1 MQIGPNT
8 VVGVDYSLSTFDND
22 PANKSFVEK
31 TTKESPLVFLF
42 GAGNLLPEFEENLA
56 GKTVGDSF
64 DFMITPENGYGLAS
78 DENIVKLP
86 KSVFAPEGEELDT
99 EVVFEGNRIPMTDNE
114 GYRYMAKVVSIS
126 PEEITMDFNH
136 ELAGKNL
143 HFTGTVVEVREAS
156 EEELAHGHVHGP
168 GGHHH

>member
-1 MQIGPNT
+1 
-8 VVGVDYSLSTFDND
+8 
-22 PANKSFVEK
+22 
-31 TTKESPLVFLF
+31 
-42 GAGNLLPEFEENLA
+42 
-56 GKTVGDSF
+56 
-64 DFMITPENGYGLAS
+64 MISPENGYGVAS

-86 KSVFAPEGEELDT
+86 KSVFAPEGEELDS

-143 HFTGTVVEVREAS
+143 HFTGTIVEVREAS